1 MSIGLLPNF
10 FFIGSPEAQA
20 FREVRVR
27 FLLPASYL
35 SAAPHAEPH
44 ADGVSSGLSAAPH
57 AEPHADGVSSGLS
70 AAPHAVPHAAGV
82 SSGFPAA
89 PHAVPH
95 ADAGASSI
103 FLLHP
108 NRFKSDIFCSSF
120 FCRQTS
126 SCLQFYCTAG
136 NFLKKVRTNLLLS
149 YLFITPGFNWHVTFK
164 SDIIFPAKLLR

>member
-57 AEPHADGVSSGLS
+57 AGPHAGGVSSGLS
-70 AAPHAVPHAAGV
+70 AAPHAVPHDAGV

-120 FCRQTS
+120 FVVKRLPVCSFIVLPGTS
-126 SCLQFYCTAG
+126 
-136 NFLKKVRTNLLLS
+136 
-149 YLFITPGFNWHVTFK
+149 
-164 SDIIFPAKLLR
+164 

>member
-27 FLLPASYL
+27 FLLSASYL

-44 ADGVSSGLSAAPH
+44 ADGVSA
-57 AEPHADGVSSGLS
+57 GLS
-70 AAPHAVPHAAGV
+70 AAPHAVPHDAGV

-120 FCRQTS
+120 FVVKRLPVCSFIVLPEDGR
-126 SCLQFYCTAG
+126 
-136 NFLKKVRTNLLLS
+136 KKYALIY
-149 YLFITPGFNWHVTFK
+149 YLVTF
-164 SDIIFPAKLLR
+164 L

>member
-57 AEPHADGVSSGLS
+57 A
-70 AAPHAVPHAAGV
+70 VPHAAGV

-103 FLLHP
+103 FCSIQTDSKVTYSVPPFLSSNDFPFAVLLYCRELP
-108 NRFKSDIFCSSF
+108 EKS
-120 FCRQTS
+120 T
-126 SCLQFYCTAG
+126 
-136 NFLKKVRTNLLLS
+136 
-149 YLFITPGFNWHVTFK
+149 H
-164 SDIIFPAKLLR
+164 

>member
-20 FREVRVR
+20 FREARVR

-35 SAAPHAEPH
+35 SAA
-44 ADGVSSGLSAAPH
+44 
-57 AEPHADGVSSGLS
+57 PHADGVSSGLS
-70 AAPHAVPHAAGV
+70 AAPHAVPHADAGV

-149 YLFITPGFNWHVTFK
+149 YLFVTPGFNWHVTFK

>member
-27 FLLPASYL
+27 FLLSASYL

-57 AEPHADGVSSGLS
+57 AEPHADGVSAGLS
-70 AAPHAVPHAAGV
+70 
-82 SSGFPAA
+82 AA

-120 FCRQTS
+120 FCCQTS

-149 YLFITPGFNWHVTFK
+149 YLFVTPGFNWNVTFK

>member
-27 FLLPASYL
+27 FLLSASY
-35 SAAPHAEPH
+35 
-44 ADGVSSGLSAAPH
+44 LSAAPH

-70 AAPHAVPHAAGV
+70 AAPHAVPHADAGV

-149 YLFITPGFNWHVTFK
+149 YLFVTPGFNWHVTFK

>member
-20 FREVRVR
+20 FWEVRVR

-57 AEPHADGVSSGLS
+57 AEPHADGVSAGLS
-70 AAPHAVPHAAGV
+70 AAPHAVPHDAGI

-89 PHAVPH
+89 PH

>member
-10 FFIGSPEAQA
+10 FFIDSPESQA

-27 FLLPASYL
+27 FLLSASYL

-44 ADGVSSGLSAAPH
+44 ADGVSA
-57 AEPHADGVSSGLS
+57 GLS

-120 FCRQTS
+120 FVVKRLPVCS
-126 SCLQFYCTAG
+126 FIVLPEAG
-136 NFLKKVRTNLLLS
+136 RKKYALIY
-149 YLFITPGFNWHVTFK
+149 YLVTF
-164 SDIIFPAKLLR
+164 L

>member
-70 AAPHAVPHAAGV
+70 AAPHAVPHAAGEI
-82 SSGFPAA
+82 GRA
-89 PHAVPH
+89 
-95 ADAGASSI
+95 
-103 FLLHP
+103 
-108 NRFKSDIFCSSF
+108 
-120 FCRQTS
+120 
-126 SCLQFYCTAG
+126 
-136 NFLKKVRTNLLLS
+136 
-149 YLFITPGFNWHVTFK
+149 HV
-164 SDIIFPAKLLR
+164 